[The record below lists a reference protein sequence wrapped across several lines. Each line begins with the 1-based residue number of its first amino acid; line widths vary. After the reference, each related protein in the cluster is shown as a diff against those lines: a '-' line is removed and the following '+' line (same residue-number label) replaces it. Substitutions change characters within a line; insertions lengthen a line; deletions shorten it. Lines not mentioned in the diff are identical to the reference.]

1 MTAMR
6 TFVRHALGGAALAL
20 GLAGA
25 ALAQGY
31 PNRTVTV
38 VVPTATGGGGD
49 LMGRLFAA
57 FAEKK
62 LGQTFVVENKAG
74 AQTAI
79 GAKYVAEA
87 APDGYTILVTPSS
100 PSAYKALYKEP
111 PVDTG
116 ADFDFVSSI
125 VRSPQVIAAHPKHA
139 TFADLVAASQA
150 NPNGVVM
157 ASYGGSIHLLTL
169 ILNEAAG
176 LNARAIQFSNAGEA
190 AKSVA
195 AGDADYFL
203 ASGPTLGPWDGKI
216 TRLGVTSREESAEFP
231 GLPGTVEL
239 GLDLADLGIW
249 IGVLV
254 PKGTPAE
261 AIEVL
266 NATVR
271 EFVADPAIAAELRN
285 LGFEPHASSP
295 EEFRDFVLTEQ
306 GLLAEAAE
314 KSGFEKQ

>member
-1 MTAMR
+1 MTALR
-6 TFVRHALGGAALAL
+6 TLVRRTLGGAALAL

-31 PNRTVTV
+31 PTRTVTV
-38 VVPTATGGGGD
+38 VVPSTPGGGAD
-49 LMGRLFAA
+49 LVGRLFAT

-74 AQTAI
+74 AQTAL

-87 APDGYTILVTPSS
+87 APDGYTILVIPSS

-111 PVDTG
+111 PVDTIE
-116 ADFDFVSSI
+116 DFDFVSFI
-125 VRSPQVIAAHPKHA
+125 LRAPQVIAAHPKHA
-139 TFADLVAASQA
+139 SFADLVAASKA
-150 NPNGVVM
+150 DPNGVVM

-176 LNARAIQFSNAGEA
+176 INARAIQFSNAGEA

-195 AGDADYFL
+195 AGDADYFV
-203 ASGPTLGPWDGKI
+203 ASGATLAPWEGKI
-216 TRLGVTSREESAEFP
+216 GRLGVTSREASPDIP
-231 GLPGTVEL
+231 GVPGTVEL

-249 IGVLV
+249 IGVMA

-271 EFVADPAIAAELRN
+271 EFVSDPATDTELRK
-285 LGFEPHASSP
+285 LGFEPYASSP
-295 EEFRDFVLTEQ
+295 EEFRDFVAAEQ
-306 GLLAEAAE
+306 DLLAVAAE